1 MRRDRDGF
9 RNSETGAVSADFVVI
24 TAAVVGVGTALLMTF
39 ADGAMD
45 TSALLNTRLEDNAT
59 PRVENRI
66 D

>member
-9 RNSETGAVSADFVVI
+9 RRSEKGAVSADFVVI
-24 TAAVVGVGTALLMTF
+24 TAAVVGIGTALLMTF

-45 TSALLNTRLEDNAT
+45 TGALLNSRMEDNAT
-59 PRVENRI
+59 PRFANRV